1 MVEVATYLG
10 AAALGGII
18 GNRAD
23 AGTVATVQR
32 MFKAI
37 RDRRQERN
45 TDDNAPL
52 TREEAIEAA
61 TAAVLSQSLPVPA
74 STDLRATRRPD
85 GSWEITFYE
94 DSANPV
100 MVVTVPR
107 ATSAGP
113 RSSSGWTAPTSTATG
128 RTQARSRHAHKAG
141 SPAPGGRGHPARAPS
156 AQDAIENSAQT
167 VAGPRGRHL
176 FRTTLTAVLDAPT
189 SPEAVTKNRTA
200 CSNQMNRASAQGG
213 TRR

>member
-1 MVEVATYLG
+1 MLQSKIEEAHREGTPLSEDTPPHGTGPRPSPEPPPDSRLADPFLKDEGDFRARGSVSVMVPYMVEVATYLG

-94 DSANPV
+94 DFANPV
-100 MVVTVPR
+100 MVVTVPPGDLGR
-107 ATSAGP
+107 ATIVVRVDSTYEHRHRAD
-113 RSSSGWTAPTSTATG
+113 SSP
-128 RTQARSRHAHKAG
+128 
-141 SPAPGGRGHPARAPS
+141 
-156 AQDAIENSAQT
+156 
-167 VAGPRGRHL
+167 
-176 FRTTLTAVLDAPT
+176 
-189 SPEAVTKNRTA
+189 
-200 CSNQMNRASAQGG
+200 
-213 TRR
+213 